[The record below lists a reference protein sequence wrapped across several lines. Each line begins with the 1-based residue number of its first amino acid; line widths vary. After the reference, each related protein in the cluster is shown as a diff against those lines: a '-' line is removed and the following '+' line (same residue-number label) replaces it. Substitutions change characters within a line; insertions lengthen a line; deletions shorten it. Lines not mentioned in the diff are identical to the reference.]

1 MIKNANF
8 WPNLVVFGQKI
19 LTFTGESKSFDTHIT
34 EKPTRQLVRIVY
46 GQAWDKMGQK
56 HQYLALND
64 QKYFFL
70 TKFGKNP
77 NSNGRKQF
85 FDQIWPKILIP
96 MGGIK
101 KNHLG
106 TLFASLFGRPWENY
120 LGPKSRFWAEKSD
133 FCHTTPI
140 LVNDSFLALG
150 MTVNFPPWDWFF
162 DFPYRS
168 YSSFCKKI

>member
-8 WPNLVVFGQKI
+8 RPNLVVFGQKI

-106 TLFASLFGRPWENY
+106 TLFASFFGRPWDRV
-120 LGPKSRFWAEKSD
+120 GQKSQFWAK
-133 FCHTTPI
+133 FGRLWAKNP
-140 LVNDSFLALG
+140 
-150 MTVNFPPWDWFF
+150 NF
-162 DFPYRS
+162 YGS
-168 YSSFCKKI
+168 K